1 MMIERDGRTDVI
13 RQAAE
18 CLPSDFLVRKQFAVV
33 LILNVTT
40 DELHNNDYY
49 VIILHSCSSEKCCH
63 KQKDCVIL

>member
-1 MMIERDGRTDVI
+1 MIKRDGRTDVI

-18 CLPSDFLVRKQFAVV
+18 CLPSDFLVMKQFAVV

-49 VIILHSCSSEKCCH
+49 VIILHRIFVLLRNVAINRKI
-63 KQKDCVIL
+63 V

>member
-1 MMIERDGRTDVI
+1 MMIKRDGRTDVI

-18 CLPSDFLVRKQFAVV
+18 CLPSDFLVMKQFAVV

-49 VIILHSCSSEKCCH
+49 VY
-63 KQKDCVIL
+63 